1 MASSL
6 GVDEVAAEACR
17 CRRRVE
23 HTSEGPKQQR
33 RIAKT
38 NRGKEKFLKNLAL
51 AVVPLKLAVVPLSTF
66 LLEFCAILGS
76 KTSSNPWGNGKI
88 EARERKQRWRGS

>member
-6 GVDEVAAEACR
+6 DVDDAWLRKLVDVVV
-17 CRRRVE
+17 VE
-23 HTSEGPKQQR
+23 HTKKGLKQQR

-51 AVVPLKLAVVPLSTF
+51 AVVPLKPAVVPLSTF

-76 KTSSNPWGNGKI
+76 KTFSNPWEIGKI
-88 EARERKQRWRGS
+88 KARERKQRWSGS